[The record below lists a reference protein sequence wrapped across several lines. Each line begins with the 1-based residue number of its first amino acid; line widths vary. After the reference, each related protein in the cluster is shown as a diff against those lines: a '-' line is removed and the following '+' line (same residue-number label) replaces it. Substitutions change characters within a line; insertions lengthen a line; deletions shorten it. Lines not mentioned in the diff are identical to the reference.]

1 MPKQNNGRSSKKG
14 VIRIRI
20 SPRELTTCISPGGRN
35 VFCDV
40 ICISFTYAK
49 KTVFITNYVGNLIN
63 RNKYYKV
70 NNKNRS
76 RKIIF
81 FFWCISNNIRIGQG
95 ISTLPRVPSH
105 DSGHQNHMTSVEI
118 ARNQ

>member
-1 MPKQNNGRSSKKG
+1 MSS
-14 VIRIRI
+14 V
-20 SPRELTTCISPGGRN
+20 SVSHMQ
-35 VFCDV
+35 
-40 ICISFTYAK
+40 K
-49 KTVFITNYVGNLIN
+49 KTVFITKYVTNLIN

-70 NNKNRS
+70 YKNRS

-81 FFWCISNNIRIGQG
+81 FFLCISNNIRIGQG

-105 DSGHQNHMTSVEI
+105 DSGDQNHMTSVEI